1 MTQTELTPK
10 AEPRDKQGEGWIDTA
25 AHWIGWIML
34 PLLMPVYAMIFAFT
48 LSVLSFTNTSVK
60 VTLTLIVAGI
70 NTALPMLLI
79 LLLKFFGFV
88 KDPGLNS
95 RTERFIPYA
104 VSIAAL
110 GVTAWFLS
118 SRGAPLWL
126 VTFFLGGAA
135 AGVVNLIINFWWK
148 ISAHAAGAA
157 GVLALLVRIAHE
169 GLPIAGSF
177 TWLAVWAL
185 LTGLLGSARIYQDR
199 HTLGQ
204 VLAGYAV
211 GFTGVYLMMM
221 IH

>member
-10 AEPRDKQGEGWIDTA
+10 ADQRPKEAENLIDTA
-25 AHWIGWIML
+25 AHWLGWLML

-48 LSVLSFTNTSVK
+48 LSVLSFTSTSVK
-60 VTLTLIVAGI
+60 VSMTLIVAGI

-79 LLLKFFGFV
+79 LLLKFFGLV

-104 VSIAAL
+104 VSIVGL
-110 GVTAWFLS
+110 GLTAWFLS
-118 SRGAPLWL
+118 SRGAPIWL
-126 VTFFLGGAA
+126 VMFFLGGAA
-135 AGVVNLIINFWWK
+135 AGIVNLAINFRWK

-157 GVLALLVRIAHE
+157 GVLALLVKIAHE
-169 GLPIAGSF
+169 GLPITGSF
-177 TWLAVWAL
+177 AWLAIWAA

-199 HTLGQ
+199 HTLMQ

-211 GFTGVYLMMM
+211 GFAGVYLMMM

>member
-1 MTQTELTPK
+1 MTDTELRPQ
-10 AEPRDKQGEGWIDTA
+10 ADPRNKEAQCWIDTA
-25 AHWIGWIML
+25 AHWLGWLMV
-34 PLLMPVYAMIFAFT
+34 PLLMPVYAMLFAFT
-48 LSVLSFTNTSVK
+48 LSVLSFTSTAAK
-60 VTLTLIVAGI
+60 VNLTLIVAGI

-79 LLLKFFGFV
+79 LLLKFFGIV

-104 VSIAAL
+104 ISIVAFGL
-110 GVTAWFLS
+110 TAWFLA
-118 SRGAPLWL
+118 SRGAPIWF
-126 VTFFLGGAA
+126 VMFFAGGAV
-135 AGVVNLIINFWWK
+135 AGLVNLAINFRWK

-169 GLPIAGSF
+169 GLPIAGAF
-177 TWLAVWAL
+177 TWLVIWTA

-199 HTLGQ
+199 HTLAQ

-211 GFTGVYLMMM
+211 GFAGVYLMMM